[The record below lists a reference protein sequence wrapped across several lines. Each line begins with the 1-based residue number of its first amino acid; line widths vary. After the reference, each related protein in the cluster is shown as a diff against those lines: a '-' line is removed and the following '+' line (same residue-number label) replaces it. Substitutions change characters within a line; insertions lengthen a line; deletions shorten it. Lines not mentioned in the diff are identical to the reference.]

1 MPCYLSDTKTK
12 YLRMLF
18 GVHVTGIDGYGYY
31 TTMNSKSEYHQGT
44 AWTIAT
50 SFGIPLTC
58 SVTTGIAS
66 IDFKG

>member
-1 MPCYLSDTKTK
+1 
-12 YLRMLF
+12 MLF

-58 SVTTGIAS
+58 CVTTGIAS